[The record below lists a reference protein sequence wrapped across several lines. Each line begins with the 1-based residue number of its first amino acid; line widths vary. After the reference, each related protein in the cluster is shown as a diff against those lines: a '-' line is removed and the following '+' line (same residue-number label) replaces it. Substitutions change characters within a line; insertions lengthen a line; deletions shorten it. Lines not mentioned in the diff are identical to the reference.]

1 MLAYLHASN
10 YLDDLL
16 EIKALI
22 IHSRVS
28 KCKFIMNVFSMILE
42 DIQNFAEK
50 QKDIWIHGQ
59 IYAILMRRLIFWTY
73 NFSPN

>member
-50 QKDIWIHGQ
+50 QKDI
-59 IYAILMRRLIFWTY
+59 
-73 NFSPN
+73 